1 MSNFYESFRRTAK
14 MVEHLRRKRK
24 REPCPSDVDMSLL
37 LYLKDMGAPIVT
49 NDSDFICFTD
59 ELRAEGFMFWNI
71 DGSVAKYFLSVCFYP
86 YFQNFYQQYGLH
98 DSEKLI

>member
-1 MSNFYESFRRTAK
+1 MSNFYVSFRGTAK
-14 MVEHLRRKRK
+14 MVEHMRRKRR

-59 ELRAEGFMFWNI
+59 ELERRGLCSGILI
-71 DGSVAKYFLSVCFYP
+71 DP
-86 YFQNFYQQYGLH
+86 
-98 DSEKLI
+98 